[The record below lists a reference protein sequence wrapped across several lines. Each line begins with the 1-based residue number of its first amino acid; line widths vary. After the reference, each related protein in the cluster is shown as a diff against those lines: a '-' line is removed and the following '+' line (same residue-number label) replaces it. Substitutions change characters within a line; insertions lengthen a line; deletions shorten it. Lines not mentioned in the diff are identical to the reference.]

1 MTHLADRLAEL
12 QRHLRHLEDLRPRIA
27 GAGALQQ
34 DLSLHN
40 DVLFSLLVVSQSV
53 IDVAS
58 ELAARRGIR
67 FTDYTAAV
75 RALAGIDGFSPDL
88 VDRLS
93 RIQGF
98 RNVLIH
104 EYVAI
109 DYARVLEALDELEPV
124 AEFGRIVAR
133 REGDPAGQS

>member
-1 MTHLADRLAEL
+1 MTHLADRFAEL
-12 QRHLRHLEDLRPRIA
+12 RRHLRHLEDLRPRIA
-27 GAGALQQ
+27 GSSALQQ

-40 DVLFSLLVVSQSV
+40 DVLFSLLVVSRSV

-75 RALAGIDGFSPDL
+75 RALASIDRCSPDL
-88 VDRLS
+88 VDRLG
-93 RIQGF
+93 RIPGF
-98 RNVLIH
+98 RNALIH

-124 AEFGRIVAR
+124 AAFVRIVAK

>member
-1 MTHLADRLAEL
+1 MTHLADRLSEL
-12 QRHLRHLEDLRPRIA
+12 RRYLRHLEGLRPRIT
-27 GAGALQQ
+27 GVSALQQ

-88 VDRLS
+88 VDRLG
-93 RIQGF
+93 RIPGF
-98 RNVLIH
+98 RTVLIH

-133 REGDPAGQS
+133 REGDRGGQS